1 MVSSTSG
8 SSAAADLA
16 RSLSALDAMLS
27 ASQNQVMEMAD
38 RLLKVQVQQ
47 AVQDESIGTR
57 IDTSA

>member
-1 MVSSTSG
+1 
-8 SSAAADLA
+8 
-16 RSLSALDAMLS
+16 MLS
-27 ASQNQVMEMAD
+27 ASQNQVMDLAE